1 MKRDYYEVLGV
12 DRNVSQSD
20 LKKAFKRLA
29 IKYHPDKNPGNKEA
43 EDKFKEAAEAYEI
56 LSDPSKRT
64 TYDQFG
70 HQGVNSSFGQ
80 SGFRNVDINDIFNN
94 IFGGD
99 EIFGD
104 IFGDIFGG
112 GMRRGPRRGR
122 NIQMSLGLSLEDAVF
137 GKSIEITLPNTRKKV
152 SVNIPAGV
160 DTGNKI
166 RLSWEGEPS
175 QYGGDNGDLFIV
187 VNVLSHEF
195 FEREANHL
203 YCEIPLRIDQAILGD
218 EIEVPT
224 LTKKVLLKIPP
235 ETQTG
240 KVFKLRDLGAGSLH
254 GNSKGDLFIRVVV
267 ETPSKISGEQKKNI
281 SDAFSDLEKNFA
293 ESKKFID
300 KLNKKFKW

>member
-43 EDKFKEAAEAYEI
+43 EDKFKEAAEAYEV

-122 NIQMSLGLSLEDAVF
+122 NIQMSLDLSLEDAVF
-137 GKSIEITLPNTRKKV
+137 GKSIEINLPNTKKKV

-166 RLSWEGEPS
+166 RLSGEGEPS

-187 VNVLSHEF
+187 VNVLDHEF

-267 ETPSKISGEQKKNI
+267 ETPSRINGEQKKNI
-281 SDAFSDLEKNFA
+281 SDAFSDLEKNFS

-300 KLNKKFKW
+300 KLNKKFK

>member
-122 NIQMSLGLSLEDAVF
+122 NIQMSLDLSLEDAVF

-166 RLSWEGEPS
+166 RLSGEGEPS

-218 EIEVPT
+218 EIQVPT

-267 ETPSKISGEQKKNI
+267 ETPSKISGEQKNNI
-281 SDAFSDLEKNFA
+281 SSVFSDLEKNFS
-293 ESKKFID
+293 ESKAFID
-300 KLNKKFKW
+300 KLNKKFK

>member
-122 NIQMSLGLSLEDAVF
+122 NIQMSLDLSLEDAVF
-137 GKSIEITLPNTRKKV
+137 GKSIEINLPNTKKKV

-166 RLSWEGEPS
+166 RLSGEGEPS

-187 VNVLSHEF
+187 VNVLGHEF

-267 ETPSKISGEQKKNI
+267 ETPSRINGEQKKNI
-281 SDAFSDLEKNFA
+281 SDAFSDLEKNFS

-300 KLNKKFKW
+300 KLNKKFK

>member
-29 IKYHPDKNPGNKEA
+29 IKYHPDKNPDNKEA

-122 NIQMSLGLSLEDAVF
+122 NIQMSLDLSLEDAVF

-166 RLSWEGEPS
+166 RLSGEGEPS

-218 EIEVPT
+218 EIQVPT

>member
-1 MKRDYYEVLGV
+1 VKKDYYEVLGV
-12 DRNVSQSD
+12 DRDVSQSD

-43 EDKFKEAAEAYEI
+43 EDKFKEAAEAYEV
-56 LSDPSKRT
+56 LSDPSKKT

-112 GMRRGPRRGR
+112 GIRRGPRRGR
-122 NIQMSLGLSLEDAVF
+122 NIQMSLDLSLEDAVF
-137 GKSIEITLPNTRKKV
+137 GKNIEITLPNTGKKV

-166 RLSWEGEPS
+166 RLSEEGEAS
-175 QYGGDNGDLFIV
+175 QYGGENGDLFIV
-187 VNVLSHEF
+187 VNILDHEF

-203 YCEIPLRIDQAILGD
+203 YCEIPLRVDQAILGA
-218 EIEVPT
+218 EIEIPT

-254 GNSKGDLFIRVVV
+254 GNSKGDLFIRAVV
-267 ETPSKISGEQKKNI
+267 ETPSKISGEQKNNI
-281 SDAFSDLEKNFA
+281 SSVFSDLEKNFS
-293 ESKKFID
+293 ESKAFID
-300 KLNKKFKW
+300 KLNKKFK

>member
-112 GMRRGPRRGR
+112 GMRRGRRRGR
-122 NIQMSLGLSLEDAVF
+122 NIQMSLDLSLEDAVF

-166 RLSWEGEPS
+166 RLSGEGEPS

-300 KLNKKFKW
+300 KLNKKFK

>member
-1 MKRDYYEVLGV
+1 VKRDYYEVLGV

-29 IKYHPDKNPGNKEA
+29 IKYHPDKNPDNKEA
-43 EDKFKEAAEAYEI
+43 EDKFKEAAEAYEV

-70 HQGVNSSFGQ
+70 HQGVNNSFGQ

-94 IFGGD
+94 IFGRD

-112 GMRRGPRRGR
+112 GMRRGPRKGR
-122 NIQMSLGLSLEDAVF
+122 NIQMSLDLSLEDAVF
-137 GKSIEITLPNTRKKV
+137 GKNIEITLPNSRKKV

-166 RLSWEGEPS
+166 RLSGEGEQS

-187 VNVLSHEF
+187 VNVLGHEF

-267 ETPSKISGEQKKNI
+267 ETPSKISGDQKKNI
-281 SDAFSDLEKNFA
+281 SKVFSDLDKNFS
-293 ESKKFID
+293 ESNKFID
-300 KLNKKFKW
+300 KLNKKFK